1 MTVAP
6 EQSIRN
12 NRLIVQMQAVI
23 SFFVLFA
30 AVDKQRH
37 NRNDQ
42 HRKREKRFVCNHC
55 GNKGAN
61 DKRS

>member
-6 EQSIRN
+6 FHVDRN
-12 NRLIVQMQAVI
+12 NRLTLQGQAVI
-23 SFFVLFA
+23 PFLLFA